1 MLAFLHT
8 AEVHVATFEHLVRE
22 LDDEIQVR
30 HEVAAALLAA
40 TRAAGSITDEVRAD
54 TTAAVQTLAP
64 EGAKVIVC
72 TCSTLG
78 GVAEEADV
86 ADDVRVMRIDRPMA
100 ELAVASGRRIVV
112 FAAVASTL
120 EPTRAL
126 LHEVAAKTHR
136 SQEQEIVEV
145 LCQHAWPFF
154 EAGDQN
160 AYLGAIAAAIEAAVR
175 PDDLILLAQASMA
188 AASGLL
194 GHLGLPILSSPKLGV
209 EAALAL
215 YRAPSTSST

>member
-40 TRAAGSITDEVRAD
+40 TRAAGAITDEVRAD
-54 TTAAVQTLAP
+54 TTAAVQTLARQ
-64 EGAKVIVC
+64 GAKVIVC

-112 FAAVASTL
+112 FAAVAST
-120 EPTRAL
+120 
-126 LHEVAAKTHR
+126 
-136 SQEQEIVEV
+136 
-145 LCQHAWPFF
+145 
-154 EAGDQN
+154 
-160 AYLGAIAAAIEAAVR
+160 
-175 PDDLILLAQASMA
+175 
-188 AASGLL
+188 
-194 GHLGLPILSSPKLGV
+194 
-209 EAALAL
+209 
-215 YRAPSTSST
+215 